1 MAVINLKKGA
11 NLKLRLS
18 ILTSTF
24 LLVGLFLLT
33 TAEFGY
39 SQENVSLGCC
49 KTVTGTPACE
59 GCGEGGL
66 KCAIDGQLCPETSN
80 FSLGEVCA
88 ESSIAGEAECYPPET
103 PTGCCVDS
111 ANKCSDNTNFDSCTG
126 QHWFE
131 GAACSEVPQC
141 SIASSPSRI
150 IDWVILGAAFAVVVL
165 LLMKFRRKR
174 HGR

>member
-1 MAVINLKKGA
+1 M
-11 NLKLRLS
+11 KLRLS
-18 ILTSTF
+18 ILISAF
-24 LLVGLFLLT
+24 LIVGLSFLAAPESAL
-33 TAEFGY
+33 

-49 KTVTGTPACE
+49 KTVVGTPACE

-88 ESSIAGEAECYPPET
+88 ESSIAGEAECYAPEI

-111 ANKCSDNTNFDSCTG
+111 ANKCSDDTNFDSCTG

-131 GAACSEVPQC
+131 GAACSVVPAC
-141 SIASSPSRI
+141 SIASSPSRL